1 MRHEDRGSL
10 VLIDRAATAH
20 LAHHGFPSLLDAVIG
35 SEGMDT
41 LVEGRAVWVA
51 TLPTSGDGT
60 STEGSDR
67 PVGFAVASDEG
78 PFFYLHEL
86 SVDPAHMRRGIGTAL
101 LRAVVDHARWAFHTT
116 LALDTFRTVPFNAP
130 FYAKRGFFEVERDAV
145 PEPLATLAERNRP
158 LGVHPAARV
167 TMVRRL

>member
-1 MRHEDRGSL
+1 MVTLDH
-10 VLIDRAATAH
+10 AATEC
-20 LAHHGFPSLLDAVIG
+20 LANHGFPSLLDHLIDEKSMA
-35 SEGMDT
+35 T
-41 LVEGRAVWVA
+41 LLEGRATWIA
-51 TLPTSGDGT
+51 ADGA
-60 STEGSDR
+60 DR

-130 FYAKRGFFEVERDAV
+130 FYEKRGFFEVERSVV
-145 PEPLATLAERNRP
+145 PEPLAALAERNRP
-158 LGVHPAARV
+158 PGIHPAARV